1 MKTESTDLDYK
12 EILTMS
18 DTKSKMNRKII
29 FIPLILYFFTDIL
42 ELYGER
48 SYLWIKI
55 LLFISIIF
63 IGFYLKIFKKKE

>member
-1 MKTESTDLDYK
+1 VKTESIALDYK
-12 EILTMS
+12 EIFTIS

-42 ELYGER
+42 ELYGEG